1 MNLFNDDCL
10 KVMRTLPDNSVDAI
24 VTDPPYG
31 ILKHKIEQPVDIKLF
46 FAECARIL
54 KPNSFICYFG
64 QQPTLTEWNQHAFR
78 YFNYKTEI
86 IWYKRQRTSPMND
99 IGRVY
104 ENIMVCVKGGRKVNP
119 VTRRYCDVK
128 ESLAEFTEWET
139 LKTSINTIK
148 KYLSDPS
155 KFSEV
160 MDYLNGVEMH
170 RFFTRPDRRNALV
183 TISSIIQKAPRDLD
197 QMKTLVNGQKPQ
209 NLISFTPHNKQL
221 YDASG
226 GCGGDHNVK
235 HPTVKPIEL
244 MEYLLDLMTQ
254 PGDVVFDPFMGSGTT
269 GIACKNLERDFIGVE
284 LDAEYFQMAQQRIEA
299 AAPAAQNPIVAQPIQ
314 PAAKVE
320 ENQLRLSL

>member
-10 KVMRTLPDNSVDAI
+10 KVMRTMPDNSVDAI

-31 ILKHKIEQPVDIKLF
+31 ILKHKIEQPVDINLF

-86 IWYKRQRTSPMND
+86 IWYKRQRSSPMND

-104 ENIMVCVKGGRKVNP
+104 ENIMVCVKGKRKVNP
-119 VTRRYCDVK
+119 VTRPFCDVK
-128 ESLAEFTEWET
+128 ESLAEFNQFQN
-139 LKTSINTIK
+139 LGKI
-148 KYLSDPS
+148 
-155 KFSEV
+155 
-160 MDYLNGVEMH
+160 
-170 RFFTRPDRRNALV
+170 
-183 TISSIIQKAPRDLD
+183 ISSFRVIMRDQSRLGEFVSYFD
-197 QMKTLVNGQKPQ
+197 AVDRTRFYSYPKKGNEFAVHSSQLSETDGLFSVLRSVVKGISPQ
-209 NLISFTPHNKQL
+209 NLISFSPHNKQGK
-221 YDASG
+221 DMSG
-226 GCGGDHNVK
+226 EGKGDHNVK

-284 LDAEYFQMAQQRIEA
+284 LDAEYFEMAQQRIEA

-320 ENQLRLSL
+320 EDQLRLI